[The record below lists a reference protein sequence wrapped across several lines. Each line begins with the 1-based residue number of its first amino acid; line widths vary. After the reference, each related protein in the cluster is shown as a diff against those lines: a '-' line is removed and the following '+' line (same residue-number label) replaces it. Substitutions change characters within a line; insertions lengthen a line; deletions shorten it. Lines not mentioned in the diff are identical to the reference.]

1 MLRNKQVKKCARRIK
16 TYQTLLKLL
25 NFLKRNPELMEM
37 SNIFLD
43 TEMQNYKHVSS
54 SQIS

>member
-1 MLRNKQVKKCARRIK
+1 MLRNKQVKKCARLIK

-37 SNIFLD
+37 SNMFLD
-43 TEMQNYKHVSS
+43 TEM
-54 SQIS
+54 